1 MNENNVKYYIRKS
14 GVIVRVIDDTS
25 LEYLNKEF
33 NWVPNQE
40 WYISMFVDGEDAYH
54 EVDEKMVLDYIDH
67 NLNSDLNSLKKTR

>member
-40 WYISMFVDGEDAYH
+40 WYISMFVDGEDTYQ
-54 EVDEKMVLDYIDH
+54 EVDEKMVSDYIDH